1 MCAQRSRTCLRI
13 CARAATFPEMSAEGT
28 EPSVRALLA
37 ASLDLLDNT
46 TRGLAAEAL
55 IAEAL
60 GGELTEPWAAWDI
73 DYLGHRIEV
82 KATGDTQT
90 WESPRPRRAFS
101 ITKSRAWNPKTRTY
115 ADEPQRGS
123 DLYVFCHCTAT
134 TDAEADAVASW
145 AFHAVPTTEVDDR
158 FGDQKTVSLS
168 VVTEIAE
175 PVAYQGLE
183 EAVAGALRG
192 NQPGA

>member
-1 MCAQRSRTCLRI
+1 MVNRSN
-13 CARAATFPEMSAEGT
+13 

-37 ASLDLLDNT
+37 ASLNLLDNT

-55 IAEAL
+55 VAEAL
-60 GGELTEPWAAWDI
+60 GGDLTEPWAAWDI
-73 DYLGHRIEV
+73 DYFGHRIEV

-90 WESPRPRRAFS
+90 WESPHPRRAFS
-101 ITKSRAWNPKTRTY
+101 IRKSRAWNPTTRTY

-134 TDAEADAVASW
+134 TDTEADAVASW
-145 AFHAVPTTEVDDR
+145 TFYILPTTEVDER

-168 VVTEIAE
+168 VVAEIAE
-175 PVAYQGLE
+175 PVSYEGLE
-183 EAVAGALRG
+183 EAVAGVLG
-192 NQPGA
+192 V